1 MPSVSWRE
9 RLRFLRVFLRALVSR
24 SWVPKRNLAASYA
37 LGEGALKDES
47 KARRWYARASAAGDL
62 SADYDL
68 ALMLLWGEGGPP
80 EPGRA
85 RALLHRAAEAGDPA
99 ARRFLAYV
107 AENGLD
113 LFDAERAPAAE
124 APARGPESASAS
136 TLEMDARPIE
146 PG

>member
-1 MPSVSWRE
+1 MSGISWRE
-9 RLRFLRVFLRALVSR
+9 RLRFLRLFLRALLSR

-37 LGEGALKDES
+37 RGEDAPLDEA
-47 KARRWYARASAAGDL
+47 KARRWYARAAAAGDV

-85 RALLHRAAEAGDPA
+85 RELLLRAAAAGDSA
-99 ARRFLAYV
+99 AQRFLAHV
-107 AENGLD
+107 AEKGLD
-113 LFDAERAPAAE
+113 GLGADLSSDIPVPAPDRQPERAS
-124 APARGPESASAS
+124 APELG
-136 TLEMDARPIE
+136 ARPIE

>member
-1 MPSVSWRE
+1 MSSVSWRQ
-9 RLRFLRVFLRALVSR
+9 RLRFLRTFLRAMISR

-37 LGEGALKDES
+37 RGEDAPLDEAR
-47 KARRWYARASAAGDL
+47 ARRWYARASAAGDL

-85 RALLHRAAEAGDPA
+85 RALLHRAAEAGDPSA
-99 ARRFLAYV
+99 QRFLAYV

-113 LFDAERAPAAE
+113 LLDAEPAPAAGTPDRE
-124 APARGPESASAS
+124 PASASAS
-136 TLEMDARPIE
+136 ALEMDARPIE
-146 PG
+146 PT